1 MEQWRTTKQSELTS
15 FKTFLRARDSTDGLC
30 SGGSQSGVPG
40 PAASASSDNLL
51 EVQVLGPH
59 PRSPTL
65 QILGAGPVVCV
76 LTGSPVILEHAEA

>member
-15 FKTFLRARDSTDGLC
+15 FKTSLRTKDSTDGLY

-40 PAASASSDNLL
+40 PAAWASPDNLL

-59 PRSPTL
+59 PRSPML
-65 QILGAGPVVCV
+65 QILGVGPVVCV
-76 LTGSPVILEHAEA
+76 LTGSLVTLEHAEA